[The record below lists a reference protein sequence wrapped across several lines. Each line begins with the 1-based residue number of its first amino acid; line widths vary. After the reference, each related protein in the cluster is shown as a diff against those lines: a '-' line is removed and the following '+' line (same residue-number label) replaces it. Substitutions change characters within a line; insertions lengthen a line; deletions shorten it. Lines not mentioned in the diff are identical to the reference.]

1 MFVLQQPRKTTEG
14 LSLIYSSNKSEFLV
28 ENANISRRFIDIDKK
43 DNKKMTALTSTYAE
57 GMYPI
62 SLLDKF

>member
-14 LSLIYSSNKSEFLV
+14 LSLIYSSNKPEFLV

-43 DNKKMTALTSTYAE
+43 KQQKNDRSYFNVR
-57 GMYPI
+57 
-62 SLLDKF
+62 